1 MLIGLLMFSTVA
13 YVTEVIKQAPK
24 TETNQYDMFPQYQQ
38 NLKHTLIS
46 SLANITIDN
55 TTQVLSQNVDK
66 LNQIFSSHFYE
77 STLQIESTLVN
88 TTPYQNGLWISG
100 YQENHSIIGAQVS
113 YQLESTG
120 NTKKSNVVG
129 IVNVTSE
136 AYFSGNSSQ
145 IDPTTKQGTVTLR
158 ILNEGMPALASNF
171 SCYYQDGAQWLAV
184 QNFSSTD
191 FGNGTYQIIFYV
203 QLTQPSDPL
212 IVSMNVLDQRG
223 ISMRVQTTC
232 TNL

>member
-1 MLIGLLMFSTVA
+1 MFSTVA

-136 AYFSGNSSQ
+136 EFPDKYADKNVKSNIRVCIPPGAALGHGG
-145 IDPTTKQGTVTLR
+145 ITV
-158 ILNEGMPALASNF
+158 
-171 SCYYQDGAQWLAV
+171 
-184 QNFSSTD
+184 
-191 FGNGTYQIIFYV
+191 
-203 QLTQPSDPL
+203 
-212 IVSMNVLDQRG
+212 QRDKP
-223 ISMRVQTTC
+223 
-232 TNL
+232 